1 MVFYI
6 MINLSTNDILRMT
19 VIEKSKKKLPLRNEI
34 CILHFLFFFFIKTPI
49 CLNSKKQDFLYDSDI
64 SVLLDRLTFRMN
76 CSSCFFFLENLL

>member
-34 CILHFLFFFFIKTPI
+34 CILHFLFFFFFYKNAYLFKVIKA
-49 CLNSKKQDFLYDSDI
+49 
-64 SVLLDRLTFRMN
+64 R
-76 CSSCFFFLENLL
+76 FFI

>member
-34 CILHFLFFFFIKTPI
+34 CILHFLFFF
-49 CLNSKKQDFLYDSDI
+49 L
-64 SVLLDRLTFRMN
+64 
-76 CSSCFFFLENLL
+76 